1 MGKICNDNRV
11 RLVSWR
17 QFNDANPSSTKNRHL
32 TVQSF
37 RDTTMVAIAPTPKIK
52 NLDKLLTHCQR
63 RRYQAKSNII
73 CAGDRSDTLFFIIK
87 GSVTILIE
95 DDDGREMIIAYLNA
109 GDFFG
114 ELGLFEQAGQEQER
128 SAWVRAKVECEVA
141 EISYGKFRELSQQD
155 PDILYVL
162 SGQIAQ
168 RLRNTTRK
176 VGDLAF
182 FDVTGRVA
190 RCLLELCKQPDAMT
204 HPDGMQIKVTRQEIG
219 RIVGCS
225 REMVGRV
232 LKDLEERNLV
242 NVKGKTMVV
251 FGTR

>member
-1 MGKICNDNRV
+1 MIVPPPR
-11 RLVSWR
+11 
-17 QFNDANPSSTKNRHL
+17 
-32 TVQSF
+32 
-37 RDTTMVAIAPTPKIK
+37 IK
-52 NLDKLLTHCQR
+52 NIDRVLAHCQR
-63 RRYQAKSNII
+63 RRFAAKSNII
-73 CAGDRSDTLFFIIK
+73 CAGERSDTLSFILK

-95 DDDGREMIIAYLNA
+95 DDDGREMIIAYLNP

-114 ELGLFEQAGQEQER
+114 ELGLFESATQDHER
-128 SAWVRAKVECEVA
+128 SAWVRAKTECEVA
-141 EISYGKFRELSQQD
+141 EIGYEKFRELADED
-155 PDILYVL
+155 PEILYAL
-162 SGQIAQ
+162 GSQMAQ

-204 HPDGMQIKVTRQEIG
+204 HPDGMQIKITRQEIG

-232 LKDLEERNLV
+232 LKDLEERSLV
-242 NVKGKTMVV
+242 HVKGKTMVV